1 MGRTFNYSLSS
12 LSASIRSGCR
22 EADGEY
28 DIPASLCYYG
38 GRVVEEGVHVWKW
51 WDDAVME
58 EFNIVKVR
66 LDEAAEKIRNLK
78 VFGGTTLQNIEF
90 LALKQRLVEYEA
102 KLKEL
107 KLELLANRGV
117 NEWMLKFAIG
127 GGLIGF
133 AVISTAILRLF
144 K

>member
-1 MGRTFNYSLSS
+1 MMGRTFSYSLSS
-12 LSASIRSGCR
+12 SSASIRSGCR

-28 DIPASLCYYG
+28 GIPTSLCYYG
-38 GRVVEEGVHVWKW
+38 GRVVVQTSRT
-51 WDDAVME
+51 D
-58 EFNIVKVR
+58 
-66 LDEAAEKIRNLK
+66 
-78 VFGGTTLQNIEF
+78 QNPGKRFFTCKNSE
-90 LALKQRLVEYEA
+90 RLVEYEA

-107 KLELLANRGV
+107 ELELELLANRGV
-117 NEWMLKFAIG
+117 KEWMLKFAIG